1 MTGNDIRTQFLEYF
15 KRHDHQIVRSA
26 SLVPQEDPTLL
37 FINAGMVQFKRLF
50 LGEEKRSY
58 SRATT
63 SQKCVRAGGKHNDL
77 ENVGYTARHHTFF
90 EMLGNFSFGDYFKK
104 GAIEYAWDL
113 LTNGYGL
120 PADKLWA
127 SVYLD
132 DDEAYELWHKMIGIP
147 EDRIVRFGE
156 EDNFWSMGDTG
167 PCGPCSEILMDRG
180 EQYGCGR
187 PECTAG
193 CDCDRYLE
201 IWNLVFMQF
210 NRDASGEMTPLPK
223 PSIDTGLG
231 LERMVTILQ
240 DVPTNYDTD
249 LIRPIIKKAENLAE
263 RQLGES
269 HETDVALK
277 VIADHSRAAAFLI
290 GDGILP
296 ANEGRGYVLRRI
308 MRRAIRYG
316 RNIGL
321 NRPFLYQTAEVVFD
335 IMKQAYPDLSEASAF
350 ITNVIKNEEI
360 RFLET
365 LDTGLKLLND
375 CLAEIKAEGGNR
387 VPGDVIFKLYDT
399 YGFPVDIVQDVI
411 RDENMSLDMAG
422 FDQAMERQRTRSRSV
437 ATFDEISDAYK
448 NLSARGVKPEFVGY
462 GTLTAESKILVMVA
476 DGHEISEAEQGQRI
490 EVVTVAT
497 PFYAEA
503 GGQVGDAGTITGSDF
518 ELAVLDTIRDP
529 TGLIIH
535 RGEVASGRI
544 PKEASV
550 RLQVDVSR
558 RQATALN
565 HTATHILHAVLRQ
578 VLGAHVKQ
586 AGSLVAPDKLRFDFT
601 HFSPVNSDTLDTIEG
616 LVNRRI
622 RENIATS
629 TEEMDAEDAFKS
641 GATALFEEKYGDRVR
656 VVSLTDFS
664 KELCG
669 GTHTERT
676 GNIGLFRIVSESS
689 IASGIRRIEAVTGE
703 EAVAYTQQTSR
714 VLEDTAHLL
723 KEKVEAVP
731 GRIQKMM
738 SDIKAFEKEVDY
750 LKTKLAKEETDAI
763 GKSIKSINGVK
774 MMAQKVSVET
784 PAALRN
790 LADQFK
796 DKIKS
801 GIVILGSTT
810 GAKVMLIAVVTKDLT
825 DRYHAGN
832 IVTEVAAV
840 VGGRGGGRPDM
851 AQAGGNQPQKL
862 NQALEKAYE
871 VVGQMAHRE

>member
-1 MTGNDIRTQFLEYF
+1 MTGNDIRRKFLEYF
-15 KRHDHQIVRSA
+15 KTHDHQIVRSA

-37 FINAGMVQFKRLF
+37 FINAGMVQFKRMF
-50 LGEEKRSY
+50 LGEEKRGY
-58 SRATT
+58 VRATT

-104 GAIEYAWDL
+104 GAVEYAWDL
-113 LTNGYGL
+113 LTHGYGL
-120 PADKLWA
+120 PEDKLWA

-132 DDEAYELWHKMIGIP
+132 DDDAYDLWHKLIGLP
-147 EDRIVRFGE
+147 QDRIVRLGE

-167 PCGPCSEILMDRG
+167 PCGPCSEILIDRG

-201 IWNLVFMQF
+201 LWNLVFMQF
-210 NRDASGEMTPLPK
+210 NRDASGEMSPLPK

-240 DVPTNYDTD
+240 NVATNYDTD
-249 LIRPIIKKAENLAE
+249 LIRPIIEKTENLAE
-263 RQLGES
+263 RKLGEFP
-269 HETDVALK
+269 ETDVAMK
-277 VIADHSRAAAFLI
+277 VIADHSRSAAFLI

-296 ANEGRGYVLRRI
+296 SNEGRGYVLRRI

-335 IMKQAYPDLSEASAF
+335 IMKQAYPELSEASAF
-350 ITNVIKNEEI
+350 ITNVIENEEI
-360 RFLET
+360 RFMET

-375 CLAEIKAEGGNR
+375 SLAEIKADGRNCI
-387 VPGDVIFKLYDT
+387 PGDVIFKLYDT

-411 RDENMSLDMAG
+411 RDENMSLDMTG

-448 NLSARGVKPEFVGY
+448 HLSAQAVKPEFVGY
-462 GTLTAESKILVMVA
+462 QTLTADSKILVMVA
-476 DGHEISEAEQGQRI
+476 DGHEITEALPGQQI
-490 EVVTVAT
+490 EVVTEVT

-503 GGQVGDAGTITGSDF
+503 GGQIGDTGTITGPDF
-518 ELAVLDTIRDP
+518 EMAVLDTVKDP

-535 RGEVASGRI
+535 KGNVISGRI
-544 PKEASV
+544 PKGAAVS
-550 RLQVDVSR
+550 LYVDGAR

-578 VLGAHVKQ
+578 VLGEHVKQ
-586 AGSLVAPDKLRFDFT
+586 AGSLVASDRLRFDFT
-601 HFSPVNSDTLDTIEG
+601 HFSLVDSDTLDNIER
-616 LVNRRI
+616 LVNQRI
-622 RENIATS
+622 RENVATN
-629 TEEMDAEDAFKS
+629 TQEMDADDAFKS

-669 GTHTERT
+669 GTHTGRT

-689 IASGIRRIEAVTGE
+689 VSSGVRRIEAVTGE
-703 EAVAYTQQTSR
+703 DALAYTLKTSR
-714 VLEDTAHLL
+714 VLQDTAQLL
-723 KEKVEAVP
+723 KEKIESVP
-731 GRIQKMM
+731 GRVQKMM
-738 SDIKAFEKEVDY
+738 SDIKAFEKEVDH
-750 LKTKLAKEETDAI
+750 LKTRLATEKADAARETV
-763 GKSIKSINGVK
+763 KSINGVK
-774 MMAQKVSVET
+774 MMAQRVSVET

-801 GIVILGSTT
+801 GVVVLGSTA
-810 GAKVMLIAVVTKDLT
+810 GAKVMLIAVVSKDLT
-825 DRYHAGN
+825 DRYHAGK
-832 IVTEVAAV
+832 IVTQVAAV
-840 VGGRGGGRPDM
+840 VGGSGGGRPDM
-851 AQAGGNQPQKL
+851 AQAGGNQPQL
-862 NQALEKAYE
+862 LDQALEKAYE
-871 VVGQMAHRE
+871 VVGQMKNNE